1 VNINLTLVLQSI
13 AMMIFVWFCMKFI
26 WPPLTKALEERRDK
40 IAEGLA
46 ASDKAEQ
53 ALQRAQSESEQIIKE
68 ARQQAAGILDQAG
81 QRGNQII
88 EQAKQEAISER
99 ERQVRATEAEIIQAQ
114 NQARTALQ
122 KEAVELSV
130 AGASK
135 VLGREVKAA
144 DHEHLLQE
152 LIA

>member
-1 VNINLTLVLQSI
+1 MNINLTLVLQSI
-13 AMMIFVWFCMKFI
+13 AMMIFVWFSMKFI
-26 WPPLTKALEERRDK
+26 WPPLTKALEERRAK

-46 ASDKAEQ
+46 ASDRAEQ
-53 ALQRAQSESEQIIKE
+53 ELERAKVEADKIVKE

-88 EQAKQEAISER
+88 EQAKQDAVSER
-99 ERQVRATEAEIIQAQ
+99 ERQVRATEAEIMQAQ
-114 NQARTALQ
+114 NQARSALQ
-122 KEAVELSV
+122 KEAVDLSV
-130 AGASK
+130 AAAGK

-144 DHEHLLQE
+144 DHEKLLAE

>member
-26 WPPLTKALEERRDK
+26 WPPLTKALEERRAK

-46 ASDKAEQ
+46 ASDRAEQ
-53 ALQRAQSESEQIIKE
+53 ELERAKVEAEQIIKE

-88 EQAKQEAISER
+88 EQAKQEAVSER
-99 ERQVRATEAEIIQAQ
+99 ERQVRAMEAEIMQAQ

-144 DHEHLLQE
+144 DHEQLLAE

>member
-1 VNINLTLVLQSI
+1 MNINLTLVLQSI

-26 WPPLTKALEERRDK
+26 WPPLTRALEERREK
-40 IAEGLA
+40 IAAGLA
-46 ASDKAEQ
+46 ASDEAEKELNKARVE
-53 ALQRAQSESEQIIKE
+53 AEQIIDA

-81 QRGNQII
+81 QRGHQIVD
-88 EQAKQEAISER
+88 QAKQEAVHER
-99 ERQVRATEAEIIQAQ
+99 ERQVRATEAEIMQAQ
-114 NQARTALQ
+114 NQARVALQ
-122 KEAVELSV
+122 KETVQLSI

-144 DHEHLLQE
+144 DHEQLLKE